1 MPLANPDAKLAHNY
15 EKVWHSYATS
25 EEIHHKSTR
34 IAFQRWTGVRVS
46 PREKRKGE
54 VIVIGV
60 RDVNKHIFVLFL
72 F

>member
-1 MPLANPDAKLAHNY
+1 LANTAAKLAHNY
-15 EKVWHSYATS
+15 EKVWHSYETP
-25 EEIHHKSTR
+25 EEIHPESTR